1 MIVTEGDSAKTFVNW
16 GLDVVGRH
24 RYGTFPLSGKI
35 INVRQAKH
43 KQIIQNS
50 WSVHLLHF
58 ANALNF
64 QHHVNQRKNNRLA
77 DIHCDIGHLL
87 LTNCLWYLLYT
98 MLYTDR
104 SVGPSRIGIVI

>member
-50 WSVHLLHF
+50 
-58 ANALNF
+58 
-64 QHHVNQRKNNRLA
+64 
-77 DIHCDIGHLL
+77 
-87 LTNCLWYLLYT
+87 
-98 MLYTDR
+98 
-104 SVGPSRIGIVI
+104 